1 MDTNYYFAENGEYL
15 SSAPA
20 NAGSMPP
27 QNAVRTAPT
36 FKDGFWP
43 VRGNEG
49 DEWVLVE
56 DHRGKTGWV
65 SGTPTRIDAL
75 GPLPENW
82 QDDQPPEPDTRT
94 VGEKR
99 RDDFVREA
107 DPLRDQA
114 LAYDLEMEALFL
126 TGEADQAAATDE
138 KRRRF
143 LSAYLEKKKEIRARH
158 PKGHGGERS
167 AAPIEPAAPNTSDA
181 PVAPDT
187 PDASGGERTLYLT
200 SAGTV
205 HRSGCRYTSAPG
217 RWVTE
222 GEVRVLGGKAKPCG
236 LCKAGAPEE

>member
-1 MDTNYYFAENGEYL
+1 MDTNYYFAENGAYL

-27 QNAVRTAPT
+27 QNAVRTAPA

-43 VRGNEG
+43 VRGQEG

-56 DHRGKTGWV
+56 DHRGRTGWV
-65 SGTPTRIDAL
+65 NGTPTHIDAL

-82 QDDQPPEPDTRT
+82 QDDQPPELDTRT

-99 RDDFVREA
+99 RDDFAREA
-107 DPLRDQA
+107 DPLRNQA

-126 TGEADQAAATDE
+126 TGEAEQAAAADE

-158 PKGHGGERS
+158 PKANEGEKP
-167 AAPIEPAAPNTSDA
+167 AAQIVPAAPDVLDA
-181 PVAPDT
+181 
-187 PDASGGERTLYLT
+187 PDASDSERTLYLT
-200 SAGTV
+200 SAGTF
-205 HRSGCRYTSAPG
+205 HRSGCRYTSAHG
-217 RWVTE
+217 RWATE
-222 GEVRVLGGKAKPCG
+222 SEVRALGGKAKPCG
-236 LCKAGAPEE
+236 LCKAGLPEE